1 MGVNRCGPRAY
12 ILLQRERDSKHESR
26 YIKSF
31 LTLVSVTKQMKWCDA
46 VSSDLKGTERSW

>member
-46 VSSDLKGTERSW
+46 VSSDLKGTER